1 MWFTRHKTMM
11 MAGGIGLIS
20 LVLIFVAVIP
30 IYQSANTLLSKMKTK
45 SSEAEALSIK
55 VSILSKL
62 DPAVLQER
70 VSVMDNALPP
80 RKDVLLYLNAINGLS
95 NEVGLTF
102 GGISLVPGEI
112 SEGDK
117 KETKSTHSAGLQSLE
132 TEIKMRGGEVSVYAF
147 LRKIEEVLPLMQI
160 KDIKVA
166 ILGEDKYSLT
176 LSLGML
182 WADPSTIDVKGP
194 VTLFGAEE
202 DKYFNQLAGYTSF
215 ASVPTDQIEQAG
227 KLDLFAPNVATPQ
240 L

>member
-11 MAGGIGLIS
+11 MASGIGLVS
-20 LVLIFVAVIP
+20 LMLIFIAVIP
-30 IYQSANTLLSKMKTK
+30 IYQSANTLLSKIKTK
-45 SSEAEALSIK
+45 SSEAEAQSIK

-62 DPAVLQER
+62 DPTVLQER
-70 VSVMDNALPP
+70 VSVLDNALPP
-80 RKDVLLYLNAINGLS
+80 RKDVLLYLSAINGLS
-95 NEVGLTF
+95 GEVGLTF

-112 SEGDK
+112 SEKDE
-117 KETKSTHSAGLQSLE
+117 KEGKAIKSTGLQSLE
-132 TEIKMRGGEVSVYAF
+132 TQIKMRGGEASVYTF
-147 LRKIEEVLPLMQI
+147 LKRIEEVLPLMQI
-160 KDIKVA
+160 KDIKVS
-166 ILGEDKYSLT
+166 ILGEEQYSLT

-215 ASVPTDQIEQAG
+215 ESVPTGQIEQAG
-227 KLDLFAPNVATPQ
+227 KLDLFAPSVATPQ